1 MEQTKRNERL
11 RAAYSVAGYSQSAF
25 ARLCDVSQPAMS
37 DFASYRTTP
46 SVVTLLR
53 MLAALEIDDNKPELI
68 GYLIVDGRA
77 LALPHARR
85 VARRLLEVVA

>member
-11 RAAYSVAGYSQSAF
+11 RTAYAVAGYSQSAF
-25 ARLCDVSQPAMS
+25 ARLCGVSQPAIS
-37 DFASYRTTP
+37 DFANYLTTP
-46 SVVTLLR
+46 SVSTLLR
-53 MLAALEIDDNKPELI
+53 MLEALNIDADKPELI